1 MVSSPMPSLTPITA
15 PSMAPTLVPLPQP
28 TSVPTPLPTTF
39 DNARLAT
46 TLTLQASDDISETRN
61 VALKN
66 TIAQTIFGVS
76 DDWYESAI
84 TNYIITSTFFS
95 SSATYAWAVTFE
107 VSASLAV
114 VNEDSVTGWAAT
126 VQTLLTSEDF
136 EASASASTGVE
147 LLPTTVTAE
156 PDNLRQLP
164 SPHPTKTSAPSTPVP
179 TAGDTVKVAVA
190 LGITSSS
197 KLTNAKSNE
206 LKGTIATELG
216 VTKADLKG
224 YTTSYTTSTVRRAL
238 LQSTASYDW
247 SVIFTVEV
255 SLATTDA
262 SSAEDLSA
270 EIDTE
275 LSSSNFQSNVM
286 TDLGVVVTAV
296 SVSSDAVDTTPA
308 PTPTFTPVPTADTD
322 SASLKAAGLSWWAI
336 LLIAVGGSLFVACSA
351 AAVIIITRRG
361 SSVSCRSLFSGG
373 SNFRKFVSDNDEEL
387 NPLGEQYPTT
397 FSGGSVVSQ
406 HNEF

>member
-1 MVSSPMPSLTPITA
+1 
-15 PSMAPTLVPLPQP
+15 
-28 TSVPTPLPTTF
+28 
-39 DNARLAT
+39 
-46 TLTLQASDDISETRN
+46 
-61 VALKN
+61 
-66 TIAQTIFGVS
+66 
-76 DDWYESAI
+76 
-84 TNYIITSTFFS
+84 
-95 SSATYAWAVTFE
+95 
-107 VSASLAV
+107 
-114 VNEDSVTGWAAT
+114 
-126 VQTLLTSEDF
+126 
-136 EASASASTGVE
+136 
-147 LLPTTVTAE
+147 
-156 PDNLRQLP
+156 
-164 SPHPTKTSAPSTPVP
+164 
-179 TAGDTVKVAVA
+179 
-190 LGITSSS
+190 
-197 KLTNAKSNE
+197 
-206 LKGTIATELG
+206 
-216 VTKADLKG
+216 
-224 YTTSYTTSTVRRAL
+224 
-238 LQSTASYDW
+238 
-247 SVIFTVEV
+247 VIFTVEV

-387 NPLGEQYPTT
+387 NPLGEQHPTT
-397 FSGGSVVSQ
+397 FSGGSVLSQ